1 MVKTYILNAEKLYDD
16 EIFGNC
22 MKTLS
27 KCRREKVLA
36 YKFRKDKN
44 LSLAAGLLIDFGLS
58 EFGLREMDISFIYGK
73 NGKPSIREYPDI
85 HFNVSHSGNFAIAAF
100 AGKET
105 GCDIEK
111 IDKNTDLKTAE
122 MFFCPS
128 ECEYINSFDDKDSKI
143 NAFYRLWVLKE
154 SFIKA
159 TGCGMSVPLDSFC
172 INIADKITVEQY
184 ENKNEYFF
192 REYNIDGYKIAFCSE
207 EQDFMSEILYV
218 DVLKN
223 IKNTEIRL

>member
-1 MVKTYILNAEKLYDD
+1 MVKTYILNTEKLYDD
-16 EIFGNC
+16 EIFEKC

-27 KCRREKVLA
+27 DCRREKVLA

-58 EFGLREMDISFIYGK
+58 ESGLKEKNISFTYGK
-73 NGKPSIREYPDI
+73 NGKPSIKEYPDI
-85 HFNVSHSGNFAIAAF
+85 HFNVSHSGDFAAAAF
-100 AGKET
+100 SEKET

-111 IDKNTDLKTAE
+111 TERNIDLQTAE

-128 ECEYINSFDDKDSKI
+128 ECEYINSFDDKERKI
-143 NAFYRLWVLKE
+143 DAFYRLWVLKE

-159 TGCGMSVPLDSFC
+159 TGCGLSVPLDSFC
-172 INIADKITVEQY
+172 INIADKITVKQQ

-192 REYNIDGYKIAFCSE
+192 KEYNPDGYKIAFCSE
-207 EQDFMSEILYV
+207 EQDFVNELLYI
-218 DVLKN
+218 DVLKD
-223 IKNTEIRL
+223 ILSVQR

>member
-1 MVKTYILNAEKLYDD
+1 
-16 EIFGNC
+16 
-22 MKTLS
+22 MKILS
-27 KCRREKVLA
+27 KCRIEKVLA

-58 EFGLREMDISFIYGK
+58 EFGLREKDISFIYGK
-73 NGKPSIREYPDI
+73 NGKPSIKEYPDI
-85 HFNVSHSGNFAIAAF
+85 HFNVSHSGNFAVGAF
-100 AGKET
+100 AGKKT

-111 IDKNTDLKTAE
+111 IDKNIDLKISE

-143 NAFYRLWVLKE
+143 DTFYRLWVLKE

-159 TGCGMSVPLDSFC
+159 TGCGLSAPLDSFC
-172 INIADKITVEQY
+172 INIADKITVEQQ

-192 REYNIDGYKIAFCSE
+192 KEYNPDGYKIAFCSE
-207 EQDFMSEILYV
+207 EQDFVNKILYV
-218 DVLKN
+218 DVVKDIL
-223 IKNTEIRL
+223 R

>member
-1 MVKTYILNAEKLYDD
+1 MVKTYILNTKNLDDDVIFEK
-16 EIFGNC
+16 C
-22 MKTLS
+22 MKKIS
-27 KCRREKVLA
+27 AYRREKVLA
-36 YKFRKDKN
+36 YKLRKDKN
-44 LSLAAGLLIDFGLS
+44 LSLAAGLLIDVGLS
-58 EFGLREMDISFIYGK
+58 EFGLRERDISFTYGK

-111 IDKNTDLKTAE
+111 TEKNIDLKISE
-122 MFFCPS
+122 MFFCPT
-128 ECEYINSFDDKDSKI
+128 ECEYINSFDDKDGKI

-172 INIADKITVEQY
+172 INIEDKISVKQQ
-184 ENKNEYFF
+184 ENKNQYFF
-192 REYNIDGYKIAFCSE
+192 REYNPDGYKMAFCSE
-207 EQDFMSEILYV
+207 EQEFVKEPLYIDIVKDIL
-218 DVLKN
+218 
-223 IKNTEIRL
+223 R

>member
-1 MVKTYILNAEKLYDD
+1 
-16 EIFGNC
+16 
-22 MKTLS
+22 MKKIS
-27 KCRREKVLA
+27 DCRKGKVLA

-44 LSLAAGLLIDFGLS
+44 SSLAAGLLIDFGLS
-58 EFGLREMDISFIYGK
+58 EFGLKGKNILFTYGK
-73 NGKPSIREYPDI
+73 NGKPSIKEYPNI

-111 IDKNTDLKTAE
+111 TEKNIDLKISE

-159 TGCGMSVPLDSFC
+159 TGCGLSVPLDSFC
-172 INIADKITVEQY
+172 INIGEKITVEQQ

-192 REYNIDGYKIAFCSE
+192 REHNIDGYKIAFCSE
-207 EQDFMSEILYV
+207 EKDFTDRLLYV
-218 DVLKN
+218 DVVKDIL
-223 IKNTEIRL
+223 R